1 MLNTLLETP
10 RKRPLLVT
18 IMALLLALQGA
29 VWLVLGILAFIGV
42 ITNGKID
49 VLGAASDTTSLDVL
63 AVTWLVS
70 AVAALFFSWALWTL
84 KRWAFWATLIIELGN
99 ILAGSLLL
107 IRPNPNTLFPYSLG
121 EIVISMI
128 VAIIILVFF
137 LVDAKVRK
145 AFGI

>member
-18 IMALLLALQGA
+18 IMALLLALEGV
-29 VWLVLGILAFIGV
+29 VWLVLGILALIGV

-49 VLGAASDTTSLDVL
+49 VLGAASDITSLEVL
-63 AVTWLVS
+63 SVTWLVS

-121 EIVISMI
+121 EIAISMI
-128 VAIIILVFF
+128 IAIIILVFF
-137 LVDAKVRK
+137 LVDAKVRN

>member
-18 IMALLLALQGA
+18 IMALLLALEGV
-29 VWLVLGILAFIGV
+29 VWLVLGILALIGV

-49 VLGAASDTTSLDVL
+49 LLGAASDTTSLDVL
-63 AVTWLVS
+63 SVTWLVS

-121 EIVISMI
+121 EIAVSMI
-128 VAIIILVFF
+128 VAIIVLVFF

>member
-18 IMALLLALQGA
+18 IMALLLALQGV
-29 VWLVLGILAFIGV
+29 VWLVLGVLAFIGV

-49 VLGAASDTTSLDVL
+49 VLGAASDITSLDIL
-63 AVTWLVS
+63 SVTWLVS

-107 IRPNPNTLFPYSLG
+107 IRPNPLFPYSLG
-121 EIVISMI
+121 EIAISMI
-128 VAIIILVFF
+128 VAIIVLVFF
-137 LVDAKVRK
+137 LVDAKVRE

>member
-10 RKRPLLVT
+10 RKRPLLIT

-29 VWLVLGILAFIGV
+29 VWLVLGVLAFIGV

-49 VLGAASDTTSLDVL
+49 VLGAASDIASLDVL
-63 AVTWLVS
+63 SVTWLVS

-84 KRWAFWATLIIELGN
+84 KRWAFWATLFIELGN

-107 IRPNPNTLFPYSLG
+107 IRPNPLYPYSLG
-121 EIVISMI
+121 EIVVSMI
-128 VAIIILVFF
+128 IAIIVLVFF
-137 LVDAKVRK
+137 LVDAKVRQ

>member
-10 RKRPLLVT
+10 RKRPLLIT

-29 VWLVLGILAFIGV
+29 VWLVLGVLAFIGV

-49 VLGAASDTTSLDVL
+49 VLGAASDIASLDVL
-63 AVTWLVS
+63 SVTWLVS

-99 ILAGSLLL
+99 ILAGTLLL
-107 IRPNPNTLFPYSLG
+107 IRPNPLYPYSLG
-121 EIVISMI
+121 EIVVSMI
-128 VAIIILVFF
+128 IAIIVLVFF
-137 LVDAKVRK
+137 LVDAKVRQ

>member
-10 RKRPLLVT
+10 RKRPLLIT

-29 VWLVLGILAFIGV
+29 VWLVLGVLAFIGV

-49 VLGAASDTTSLDVL
+49 VLGAASDITSLDVL
-63 AVTWLVS
+63 SVTWLVS

-99 ILAGSLLL
+99 ILAGTLLL
-107 IRPNPNTLFPYSLG
+107 IRPNPLYPYSLG
-121 EIVISMI
+121 EIVVSMI
-128 VAIIILVFF
+128 IAIIVLVFF
-137 LVDAKVRK
+137 LVDAKVRQ

>member
-29 VWLVLGILAFIGV
+29 VWLVLGVLAFIGV

-49 VLGAASDTTSLDVL
+49 VLGAASDITSLDVL

-84 KRWAFWATLIIELGN
+84 KRWAFWATLIIELAN
-99 ILAGSLLL
+99 FLAGSLLL
-107 IRPNPNTLFPYSLG
+107 TRPNPLFLYSLG
-121 EIVISMI
+121 EIAISMI
-128 VAIIILVFF
+128 VAIIVLVFF
-137 LVDAKVRK
+137 LVDAKVRE

>member
-18 IMALLLALQGA
+18 IMALLLALQGV
-29 VWLVLGILAFIGV
+29 VWLVLGVLAFIGV

-49 VLGAASDTTSLDVL
+49 VLGAASDITSLDVL
-63 AVTWLVS
+63 SVTWLVS

-99 ILAGSLLL
+99 ILAGTLLL
-107 IRPNPNTLFPYSLG
+107 VRPNPNTLFPYSLG

-137 LVDAKVRK
+137 LVDAKVRN

>member
-1 MLNTLLETP
+1 MLNTLFETP

-18 IMALLLALQGA
+18 IMALLLALQGV
-29 VWLVLGILAFIGV
+29 VWLVLGILALIGV

-49 VLGAASDTTSLDVL
+49 VLGAASDITSLEVL
-63 AVTWLVS
+63 SVTWLVS

-107 IRPNPNTLFPYSLG
+107 IRPNPLFPYSLG
-121 EIVISMI
+121 EIAVSMI
-128 VAIIILVFF
+128 IAIIVLVFF
-137 LVDAKVRK
+137 LVDAKVRE

>member
-1 MLNTLLETP
+1 MLNTLMETP

-29 VWLVLGILAFIGV
+29 VWLVLGVLAFIGV

-49 VLGAASDTTSLDVL
+49 VLGAASDITSLEVL
-63 AVTWLVS
+63 SVTWLVS

-107 IRPNPNTLFPYSLG
+107 TRPNPLFAYSLG
-121 EIVISMI
+121 EIAISMI

-137 LVDAKVRK
+137 LVDAKVRE